1 MPDKIKQSNDEPDRE
16 AHSLMNAGSELD
28 FAYILNTVGQGL
40 IVTGK
45 GWRFEYVN
53 PAFARLVGKPIE
65 DLIGKSM
72 DDIVIP
78 EDLPTLAQMR
88 SKRLAGETNTYDLR
102 LRRSDGEIV
111 YVHATGAPRRLGDKV
126 IGSISIIT
134 DLTEQKKIETAL
146 KAERDKAEKYLN
158 IAEVIL
164 VALDTKARITLLN
177 RKGYQILGYEEGEL
191 IGKNWIK
198 TCLRPED

>member
-1 MPDKIKQSNDEPDRE
+1 M
-16 AHSLMNAGSELD
+16 
-28 FAYILNTVGQGL
+28 
-40 IVTGK
+40 TGK
-45 GWRFEYVN
+45 RWRFEHVN

-65 DLIGKSM
+65 DLIGMSM

-102 LRRSDGEIV
+102 LRRSDGEVV
-111 YVHATGAPRRLGDKV
+111 YVQATGAPRRLGDEV

-146 KAERDKAEKYLN
+146 KSEKGQRQKS
-158 IAEVIL
+158 
-164 VALDTKARITLLN
+164 T
-177 RKGYQILGYEEGEL
+177 
-191 IGKNWIK
+191 
-198 TCLRPED
+198 